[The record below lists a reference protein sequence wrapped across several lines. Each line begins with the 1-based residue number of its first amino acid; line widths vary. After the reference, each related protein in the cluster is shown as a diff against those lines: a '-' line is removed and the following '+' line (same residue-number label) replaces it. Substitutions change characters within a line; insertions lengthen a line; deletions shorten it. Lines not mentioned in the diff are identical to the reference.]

1 MSVRS
6 GRPAPRPSESVAST
20 PPVKVQPFGC
30 TRVYATFQLR
40 IGGVVEETREI
51 VFPVPPDEVW
61 EALTDPEQLEE
72 WFANDV
78 ELDPREGGEGVFR
91 WDDGEERHAT
101 VVEAAPGE
109 RLVLDWDDDGTVELT
124 LEEVEDGTRLLVRES
139 TPQFSTALEL
149 RALAFS
155 YAACPTRPG
164 ASSTRSPIRTGV

>member
-1 MSVRS
+1 MEV
-6 GRPAPRPSESVAST
+6 
-20 PPVKVQPFGC
+20 
-30 TRVYATFQLR
+30 
-40 IGGVVEETREI
+40 TREI

-78 ELDPREGGEGVFR
+78 ELDAREGGEGVFR
-91 WDDGEERHAT
+91 WDDGEERRVK

-139 TPQFSTALEL
+139 TPEFSTALEL
-149 RALAFS
+149 RALAYS
-155 YAACPTRPG
+155 YA
-164 ASSTRSPIRTGV
+164 